1 MKQAG
6 HETVDQSMKNP
17 GNLLVVVCGSWDGMS
32 LPLGESGSCLPEV
45 GDGGFF
51 KTILSKAIYKNIFLR

>member
-6 HETVDQSMKNP
+6 HEAVDRTMKNP

-32 LPLGESGSCLPEV
+32 LPGVKVAVVSQ
-45 GDGGFF
+45 
-51 KTILSKAIYKNIFLR
+51 K